1 MNQGNVR
8 CLGKFARP
16 TVPRERVWFRVKG
29 VVILNI
35 DMKNSLIELEQGAG
49 GKKSEELISKIRKIL
64 GYKGK
69 WTNTGDDGAVLDLN
83 RRGSINRTPTK
94 HDRLVFTTDAFIV
107 DPLFF
112 PGGDIGKI
120 AICGTIND
128 LAVMGAKPL
137 GISLSIVIEEG
148 FPEEDLLKIIKSID
162 NISRETKVPIVTGD
176 TKVTEKGKIDKIEI
190 TTSGVGLAENII
202 PNGGTKA
209 GDAVISSGDLGE
221 HTAAI
226 LASRFNYKTRIKSDS
241 KPLIK
246 EIQAIKKYLHSCKDP
261 TRGGMAAVLNEIAE
275 KSNVKIILDERTL
288 PFKKEVVAISELL
301 GIDKFSFAS
310 EGRFVATV
318 ASSDAQKAIKILR
331 KYNPEAKIIGSVER
345 GNELWLKTLV
355 GSVKKI
361 ETPRGKLV
369 PRIC

>member
-1 MNQGNVR
+1 
-8 CLGKFARP
+8 
-16 TVPRERVWFRVKG
+16 
-29 VVILNI
+29 
-35 DMKNSLIELEQGAG
+35 MKNNFIELEHGAG
-49 GKKSEELISKIRKIL
+49 GKKSEELIGKIRRIL
-64 GYKGK
+64 SYKGAWK
-69 WTNTGDDGAVLDLN
+69 NTGDDGAVLDLN

-94 HDRLVFTTDAFIV
+94 YDRLVFTTDAFII

-120 AICGTIND
+120 AISGTIND

-137 GISLSIVIEEG
+137 GVSLSLVIEEG
-148 FPEEDLLKIIKSID
+148 FPEDDLMKIVASI
-162 NISRETKVPIVTGD
+162 NKVSRETGTPVVTGD

-190 TTSGVGLAENII
+190 ATSGVGLAENII
-202 PNGGTKA
+202 PNGGAKV
-209 GDAVISSGDLGE
+209 GDVVISSGDLGE

-226 LASRFNYKTRIKSDS
+226 LASRFNYKTHIKSDS
-241 KPLIK
+241 KPLVK
-246 EIQAIKKYLHSCKDP
+246 EIQSVVKYLHSCKDP

-275 KSNVKIILDERTL
+275 KSRVKIVLDEKTL

-318 ASSDAQKAIKILR
+318 AAKDADKTIKILQ
-331 KYNPEAKIIGSVER
+331 KYNREAKIIGAVER
-345 GNELWLKTLV
+345 GHGVWLKTSI
-355 GSVKKI
+355 GSIKRI